1 MLSKINKFLYSSIAL
16 SILMF
21 VIGIIFIIEPEASF
35 NTITYILAIVLI
47 IMVFISYLRKKLVFS
62 LQVLLLLA

>member
-21 VIGIIFIIEPEASF
+21 VIGIIFIIEPEASL
-35 NTITYILAIVLI
+35 TPLH
-47 IMVFISYLRKKLVFS
+47 IS
-62 LQVLLLLA
+62 